1 MSTSKSSRGSK
12 PSRITVACNSCR
24 SRKQK
29 VSASAPICTQC
40 FQSHRQCDWPEQLK
54 RGPAKGY
61 IEALEHRLHETEQI
75 LLRLL
80 AHMTDEQLSI
90 ALERNQSPFLRS
102 GKNDAQYWRRYPLR
116 TACDLRKWQQ
126 DCFARTSVAGP
137 PMFSSS
143 RRTDAS
149 AQSEVEADEIS
160 PGAPESQQTEEQP
173 VPPSEQDPSTRKEG
187 QRSTQTI
194 HGKNMNQHVAW
205 ENSYNPSNEL
215 RKSSTATGFMYRPSS
230 LELIPFR
237 DTQSLHAGT
246 PPGPSLW
253 SGAPSVAFQ
262 RQFLW

>member
-1 MSTSKSSRGSK
+1 
-12 PSRITVACNSCR
+12 
-24 SRKQK
+24 
-29 VSASAPICTQC
+29 
-40 FQSHRQCDWPEQLK
+40 
-54 RGPAKGY
+54 
-61 IEALEHRLHETEQI
+61 
-75 LLRLL
+75 
-80 AHMTDEQLSI
+80 MTDEQLSI

-237 DTQSLHAGT
+237 DTQSLHAAQPDTYPSPAPAPAPGYPSTSQQPRLLPAFTKEMNLWGDEGVLVDDEVDVAVVDILQGQAVFT
-246 PPGPSLW
+246 PGYKW
-253 SGAPSVAFQ
+253 ITRHIYF
-262 RQFLW
+262 